1 MKQFDESTKHLERAI
16 AISGDL
22 KLQQSAD
29 DEDLTN
35 LQHEIWRTDFEEF
48 KTAEIKSES
57 SFQVYL
63 LLIAVIGL
71 AIAVILLFIK
81 LNKTKKQI
89 NSISPGNSIEK
100 QEYQL

>member
-1 MKQFDESTKHLERAI
+1 MKQFDESTKHLEKAL
-16 AISGDL
+16 AISSDL

-48 KTAEIKSES
+48 KTAEIKKES

-63 LLIAVIGL
+63 LLIVTFALAVT
-71 AIAVILLFIK
+71 VILLLVK
-81 LNKTKKQI
+81 LNKIKKTP
-89 NSISPGNSIEK
+89 N
-100 QEYQL
+100 